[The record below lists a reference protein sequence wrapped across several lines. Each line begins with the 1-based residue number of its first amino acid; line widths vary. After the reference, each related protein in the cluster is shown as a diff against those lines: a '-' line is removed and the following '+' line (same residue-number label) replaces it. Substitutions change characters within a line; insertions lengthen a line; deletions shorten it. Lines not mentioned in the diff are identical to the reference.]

1 MGGARRTFFFAVIW
15 RKLNAGDVHREG
27 NMATS
32 EKPASAAKS
41 VLRDVRTALGEMFG
55 AGKLDA
61 KQEISVEVLFGLLGV
76 LSRADGVVSD
86 IEAHFTNELMD
97 ELDLSTSARRLA
109 TEAFSR
115 GSHKKLK
122 VDAEITRF
130 LQAFPRGSS
139 EVERIYESLLR
150 LAAVDGTIRRGERMF
165 LEQVTAGFGYDAS
178 QLDIRLKKV
187 MH

>member
-1 MGGARRTFFFAVIW
+1 
-15 RKLNAGDVHREG
+15 
-27 NMATS
+27 MATS
-32 EKPASAAKS
+32 EKAASAAKG
-41 VLRDVRTALGEMFG
+41 VLRDVRIALGEMFG

-61 KQEISVEVLFGLLGV
+61 KQEVSVEVLFGLLGA

-97 ELDLSTSARRLA
+97 ELNLSTSARRIA
-109 TEAFSR
+109 SEAFSR
-115 GSHKKLK
+115 GTNKKFN
-122 VDAEITRF
+122 VDADVTRF
-130 LQAFPRGSS
+130 LQTFPRGSS
-139 EVERIYESLLR
+139 EVDRIYESLLR

-165 LEQVTAGFGYDAS
+165 LEQITAGFGYDAS